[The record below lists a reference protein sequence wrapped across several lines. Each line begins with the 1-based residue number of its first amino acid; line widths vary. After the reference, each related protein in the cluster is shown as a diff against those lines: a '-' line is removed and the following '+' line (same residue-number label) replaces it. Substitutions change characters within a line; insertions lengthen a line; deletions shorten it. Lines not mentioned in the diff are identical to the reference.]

1 MADPAGAEKIDIS
14 VEIDA
19 APNAIRSGPDGTD
32 PGPSRNLRIRLAICR
47 SLCDVLQTSWRYP
60 LGLPPPL
67 VAQSLRVADVGSA

>member
-32 PGPSRNLRIRLAICR
+32 PGPSRNLRVALLLGPQSADRSVMHSKCPGDIR
-47 SLCDVLQTSWRYP
+47 
-60 LGLPPPL
+60 
-67 VAQSLRVADVGSA
+67 